1 MSQPTQRA
9 ADASLNAP
17 RRLRKPL
24 AGSKWRKRKHKMIK
38 NPTINKVSSYLTV

>member
-1 MSQPTQRA
+1 MSHPIQRA

-24 AGSKWRKRKHKMIK
+24 DAHDK
-38 NPTINKVSSYLTV
+38 YLVYRQLQSGLH